1 MYEQLNQRRE
11 KCEACFVNIAESS
24 CPTGP
29 ISVLLAESSLGQ
41 HQLQKKHL
49 QQDTAPFSTD
59 IPHQI
64 FLQLKKSERL
74 IMQEI

>member
-1 MYEQLNQRRE
+1 MRGMF
-11 KCEACFVNIAESS
+11 CNIAESS

-49 QQDTAPFSTD
+49 QQDTAPFQRIYLTKFFCSSKNQKD
-59 IPHQI
+59 
-64 FLQLKKSERL
+64 L
-74 IMQEI
+74 

>member
-1 MYEQLNQRRE
+1 MRGMFCKYCGKQLPDGANF
-11 KCEACFVNIAESS
+11 CSS
-24 CPTGP
+24 
-29 ISVLLAESSLGQ
+29 AESSLGQQ